1 MSVFDTIK
9 DQLNVKSEETPAPE
23 PMTPE
28 PVNDGLAGQNITIK
42 PIGGEMFKHQGD
54 QLGLQSHRVIEDG
67 EEPEVVEP
75 VSKGVVPGLAQAQQ
89 AMSDNPELA
98 GAQVAGPDWNQGFE
112 NVIRGGGYNKSIRQA
127 VTEYNKW
134 AAENGQAPLDA
145 FTIFP
150 LLQRYDPEK
159 SIQQNED
166 DEKKAK
172 RQETYSQIGSVL
184 SHIGNLVGTIMGAP
198 NQNIQTPDFTERK
211 RKLDAYTMQ
220 MRRQNANDMYG
231 MLYKERADQ
240 RAADTARINNEYRIQ
255 MTEAAKNKDKRDAEL
270 ALLQQERLKAQAAG
284 DDARAREYEA
294 EIKKKEAE
302 INRLNELL
310 PYEKKLRS
318 AQAGSAWASAGA
330 SNARANATRNAN
342 EDWMQEAAD
351 WEKLKPEEFSKW
363 AKTARI
369 ENSGQGTKALDN
381 KTAKRFATKMRAKY
395 GSLAKASK
403 NKGTMPGV
411 KGGGNNNKMP
421 GVK

>member
-42 PIGGEMFKHQGD
+42 PIGEENFKHQGD
-54 QLGLQSHRVIEDG
+54 QLGLQSHRVIEDD
-67 EEPEVVEP
+67 EQPDVVE
-75 VSKGVVPGLAQAQQ
+75 SAAKGVVPGLEQAKQVI
-89 AMSDNPELA
+89 SDANE
-98 GAQVAGPDWNQGFE
+98 QTEGPDWSQGFE
-112 NVIRGGGYNKSIRQA
+112 NVIRGGGYDKSIRQA
-127 VTEYNKW
+127 VTDYNQW
-134 AAENGQAPLDA
+134 AIKNGQAPLDA

-159 SIQQNED
+159 SIEQNEI

-172 RQETYSQIGSVL
+172 RQEMFSQIGSVL
-184 SHIGNLVGTIMGAP
+184 SHIGNLVGTAMGAP
-198 NQNIQTPDFTERK
+198 NQNIQTPDFTERQ

-220 MRRQNANDMYG
+220 MRRQNANDLYG

-240 RAADTARINNEYRIQ
+240 RAAETAQINNEYRIQ
-255 MTEAAKNKDKRDAEL
+255 LTEAAKNKDKRDAEL
-270 ALLQQERLKAQAAG
+270 AILQQERLKAQAAG

-330 SNARANATRNAN
+330 SNARANATRNAD

-351 WEKLKPEEFSKW
+351 WEKLKPEEYTKW

-369 ENSGQGTKALDN
+369 ETGGQGTRALDN
-381 KTAKRFATKMRAKY
+381 KTAKRFATRMRAKY
-395 GSLAKASK
+395 GSLAKAKKS
-403 NKGTMPGV
+403 KGTMPGV
-411 KGGGNNNKMP
+411 KGGGSNNKMP